1 MQISQENKNL
11 GPKVIYGRYFFF
23 PKCADIAHRLG
34 PESWINVKS
43 GKKWT
48 YHESSLYKRV
58 YCGKNKNNTSQ
69 PPDDPQIPQADLRF
83 ASRKQAKQQQHGA
96 RAQHKTTTLSQR
108 HSRSLSIRSVVL
120 YHVIR
125 STLSES
131 FKMLFRQLP
140 HQTSC
145 SIQWERSKGYRIA
158 VAEGDLWEVL
168 REDNH
173 CQKCHQIEIHQIP
186 SHKPS
191 RP

>member
-1 MQISQENKNL
+1 MDVPRVQSVQ
-11 GPKVIYGRYFFF
+11 
-23 PKCADIAHRLG
+23 
-34 PESWINVKS
+34 KS
-43 GKKWT
+43 LLWQKQKQ
-48 YHESSLYKRV
+48 H
-58 YCGKNKNNTSQ
+58 Q
-69 PPDDPQIPQADLRF
+69 PTTRRPANPPGRF
-83 ASRKQAKQQQHGA
+83 AFRLTKTGKATAARA

-191 RP
+191 TP